1 MFLGAPWSQKT
12 LDISSHRL
20 LCILPQPK
28 TVRIWCRL
36 SQWPTSQELSKQPPT
51 KLFNPPIII
60 SYKNTPTQQK
70 IKIGWSCPK
79 AALRAQLS
87 LFASGRGDP
96 GLRKVT
102 GKWPCTWRRS
112 RGRQC
117 EAGGPRPRD
126 PLCRRKARRLPSSGY
141 HPPHFFQAS
150 FFKTS
155 LLIIQ
160 INHTLL
166 CQQRSV

>member
-70 IKIGWSCPK
+70 IKIGWPHSMHRSSY
-79 AALRAQLS
+79 LM
-87 LFASGRGDP
+87 ASD
-96 GLRKVT
+96 RK
-102 GKWPCTWRRS
+102 
-112 RGRQC
+112 
-117 EAGGPRPRD
+117 PRIEEF
-126 PLCRRKARRLPSSGY
+126 LVS
-141 HPPHFFQAS
+141 
-150 FFKTS
+150 S
-155 LLIIQ
+155 LLCGR
-160 INHTLL
+160 LFL
-166 CQQRSV
+166 S